1 MRLPICHGAFVNH
14 LVPPVLRLLP
24 VLAALALA
32 PTTSSAQAA
41 DPAGAEASRFA
52 LGAGV
57 GTRQFAYAG
66 MARKNQALPL
76 LYYENRWVRVAGVG
90 AEFKLLRQPLGDT
103 QALTAGLRIKY
114 DNEGFDAGDSPRL
127 AGMDERKGGFWG
139 GASATWRN
147 PVAPLTLEWLA
158 DLSGHS
164 KGSKLQ
170 LQADHRFSLGAL
182 SLTPRVQLQWL
193 DRKYVDYY
201 FGVRAHEA
209 TADRAAYA
217 GAAALAVEAGLRVDY
232 ALTARHAVFL
242 DLSRTELPDEIKRS
256 PIVDRQAT
264 SRAAFGYLYRF

>member
-1 MRLPICHGAFVNH
+1 MQEPRTPQRGTDARKGASARSLDLPED
-14 LVPPVLRLLP
+14 
-24 VLAALALA
+24 ALARLDAELRTVLELVVASDWPFLKQRTGLEHGVAREQALSLFVELA
-32 PTTSSAQAA
+32 PLHESPDELRRAL
-41 DPAGAEASRFA
+41 EA
-52 LGAGV
+52 LGLDVEPA
-57 GTRQFAYAG
+57 
-66 MARKNQALPL
+66 
-76 LYYENRWVRVAGVG
+76 W
-90 AEFKLLRQPLGDT
+90 
-103 QALTAGLRIKY
+103 Y
-114 DNEGFDAGDSPRL
+114 DELAEGFDAGDSPRL

-170 LQADHRFSLGAL
+170 LQADHRFGFGAL
-182 SLTPRVQLQWL
+182 SLTLRVQLQWL

-201 FGVRAHEA
+201 FGVRAHEV

-232 ALTARHAVFL
+232 ALAARHAVFL
-242 DLSRTELPDEIKRS
+242 DLSRTQLPDEIKRS

>member
-1 MRLPICHGAFVNH
+1 VNN
-14 LVPPVLRLLP
+14 LVPLVLRPLPLLA
-24 VLAALALA
+24 VLALA
-32 PTTSSAQAA
+32 PTVSSAQVPE
-41 DPAGAEASRFA
+41 PAGAEESRFA
-52 LGAGV
+52 LGLGV
-57 GTRQFAYAG
+57 GTREFAYAG
-66 MARKNQALPL
+66 RERKTQVLPL

-90 AEFKLLRQPLGDT
+90 AELKLLRQPLGAT

-170 LQADHRFSLGAL
+170 LQADHRFGFGAL

-193 DRKYVDYY
+193 DRQYVDYY
-201 FGVRAHEA
+201 FGVRAHEVA
-209 TADRAAYA
+209 PGRAAYA
-217 GAAALAVEAGLRVDY
+217 GASALAVEAGLRADY
-232 ALTARHAVFL
+232 ALTARHAIFL
-242 DLSRTELPDEIKRS
+242 DLSRTQLPDEIKLS
-256 PIVDRQAT
+256 PIVDRKAT